1 VQNKSTRDLCL
12 EAKKMME
19 PILEE
24 MAKIDDALSKVLK
37 ISPEDTL
44 LAENARRWL
53 AMMPFLENISNEQAS
68 RLNKIFSVME

>member
-37 ISPEDTL
+37 ISPEDTI

>member
-1 VQNKSTRDLCL
+1 MENKSTRDLCI

-24 MAKIDDALSKVLK
+24 MAKIDDTLNKVLK

-53 AMMPFLENISNEQAS
+53 ALMPFLETISDVQAS